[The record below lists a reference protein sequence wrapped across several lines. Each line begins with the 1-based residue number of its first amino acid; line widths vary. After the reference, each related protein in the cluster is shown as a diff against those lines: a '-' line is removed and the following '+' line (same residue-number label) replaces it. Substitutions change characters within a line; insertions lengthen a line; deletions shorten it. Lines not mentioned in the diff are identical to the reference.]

1 MTDYNT
7 NAKRSAKEIRAD
19 IYQMIEQIEDG
30 EKRQYPTPD
39 LITARILEEL
49 DGYNGCLADDRI
61 YPMEM
66 LTEFYRH
73 DDEGMWSL
81 IWGIRCGY
89 DEGNRN
95 ADTPREDFNPN
106 APFFYFNGYANP
118 VSVWIKRYDLDADDV
133 ATSGYLDELTALDEE
148 PELKALFKELAEALN
163 A

>member
-1 MTDYNT
+1 MTNYNT
-7 NAKRSAKEIRAD
+7 NAKRTARDIRAD
-19 IYQMIEQIEDG
+19 IYKMIERIEDG
-30 EKRQYPTPD
+30 EKRRYPTPE

-49 DGYNGCLADDRI
+49 DGYNGCLADDRL

-81 IWGIRCGY
+81 IWGIHCGY
-89 DEGNRN
+89 DEGCGD
-95 ADTPREDFNPN
+95 AHREAFNPN
-106 APFFYFNGYANP
+106 APYFYFNGYANP

-133 ATSGYLDELTALDEE
+133 ATSGYLDELTALEEE
-148 PELKALFKELAEALN
+148 PELKALFEELAEALN

>member
-1 MTDYNT
+1 MSTT
-7 NAKRSAKEIRAD
+7 TTKRSAKEIRAD
-19 IYQMIEQIEDG
+19 IYEMIDRIEDE
-30 EKRQYPTPD
+30 EKRLYPTPD

-49 DGYNGCLADDRI
+49 DSYNGCLDNDRI

-66 LTEFYRH
+66 LTEFYSH

-89 DEGNRN
+89 DEGSGD
-95 ADTPREDFNPN
+95 APREGFNPN

-118 VSVWIKRYDLDADDV
+118 VSVWIKRYDLDPDDV

-148 PELKALFKELAEALN
+148 PELKALFEELAEALN